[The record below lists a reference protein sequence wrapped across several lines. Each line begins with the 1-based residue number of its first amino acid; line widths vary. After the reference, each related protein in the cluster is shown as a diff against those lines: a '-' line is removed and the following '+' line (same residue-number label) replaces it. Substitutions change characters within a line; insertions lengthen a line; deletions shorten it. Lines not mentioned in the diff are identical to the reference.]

1 MRTITGR
8 PKRCQPLL
16 IRRVSN
22 ARPAYLI
29 AALHGEFCV
38 PNHGTSLEGDG
49 LPRSQLRERA
59 LAKPSELS
67 STPRKASKRSRSF
80 TPSAQVQEAGPNIK
94 GPPIHNH
101 SKMARQASC
110 STPSTRC
117 SLHAGRKA
125 LSAAPIANFGR
136 PSAPGRIPIDR
147 RLLQPPRH
155 HSALGVVTALS
166 QPFDQL
172 PGVFSQRLARFIAQ
186 IMHMAAT
193 IDFQLQ
199 PS

>member
-1 MRTITGR
+1 MAIGLVRVDGAAPIARQPADRGDGAAAPIIPVSMSGQIDHTVEVILRRERSGR
-8 PKRCQPLL
+8 PLC
-16 IRRVSN
+16 
-22 ARPAYLI
+22 
-29 AALHGEFCV
+29 
-38 PNHGTSLEGDG
+38 
-49 LPRSQLRERA
+49 
-59 LAKPSELS
+59 AKS
-67 STPRKASKRSRSF
+67 
-80 TPSAQVQEAGPNIK
+80 G
-94 GPPIHNH
+94 H
-101 SKMARQASC
+101 SKMARQASW

-125 LSAAPIANFGR
+125 LPAAPIANFGR

>member
-1 MRTITGR
+1 MGSG
-8 PKRCQPLL
+8 
-16 IRRVSN
+16 RRVCAKKRSFEVGAAGVVLDALDAVLV
-22 ARPAYLI
+22 ARGPESVI
-29 AALHGEFCV
+29 RCTDREFR
-38 PNHGTSLEGDG
+38 T
-49 LPRSQLRERA
+49 
-59 LAKPSELS
+59 
-67 STPRKASKRSRSF
+67 SKR
-80 TPSAQVQEAGPNIK
+80 A
-94 GPPIHNH
+94 
-101 SKMARQASC
+101 
-110 STPSTRC
+110 
-117 SLHAGRKA
+117 
-125 LSAAPIANFGR
+125 
-136 PSAPGRIPIDR
+136 GRIPIDR